1 MREKV
6 SQIGNSGLIRRRLL
20 WPDGAPGHSFLVC
33 YFARKALD
41 VELAFR
47 RFDDPGKDFGEIGE
61 HVTGELLQA
70 TFFQVRPDACC

>member
-1 MREKV
+1 
-6 SQIGNSGLIRRRLL
+6 
-20 WPDGAPGHSFLVC
+20 
-33 YFARKALD
+33 

-70 TFFQVRPDACC
+70 TFFIPLAKLTFSIPETAFSNRT